1 MHGSLITK
9 VGLARLRAELERLK
23 TDGRRSVA
31 ERLKQAAGS
40 QANRAENADYLQA
53 RSEQAVLEHRIAVL
67 EQRLRSAQLV
77 EPRLGNGRIDVG
89 ERVRVH
95 DLTSGEQ
102 LELRPPRG
110 MPPTGAT
117 ASRAKS
123 ASRSTLLNNGSV
135 RS

>member
-1 MHGSLITK
+1 LITK

-23 TDGRRSVA
+23 TDGRRFVA
-31 ERLKQAAGS
+31 ERLNQAAGS
-40 QANRAENADYLQA
+40 QANRAENADYLEA

-110 MPPTGAT
+110 TPPTAAT

-123 ASRSTLLNNGSV
+123 TISAARC
-135 RS
+135 